1 MFFLEA
7 RDSEAEAAVRRALE
21 IDGID
26 GTNPADRYLL
36 SKSTVVADEHSPRL
50 APPLPIMP
58 TALGATPLRGQNHNA
73 GGKLPPLLPY
83 SRTSAIIHRSSWQ
96 NFICSSTLVSAS
108 SRFEGHSHVLYVCK
122 YANGKKI
129 LLIVAWKRRQLPQ
142 DADAANA

>member
-7 RDSEAEAAVRRALE
+7 RDSEAEAAARRALE

-108 SRFEGHSHVLYVCK
+108 SRSASAAFLKSTDIRTFSTSVSTQTAKK
-122 YANGKKI
+122 YF
-129 LLIVAWKRRQLPQ
+129 
-142 DADAANA
+142 